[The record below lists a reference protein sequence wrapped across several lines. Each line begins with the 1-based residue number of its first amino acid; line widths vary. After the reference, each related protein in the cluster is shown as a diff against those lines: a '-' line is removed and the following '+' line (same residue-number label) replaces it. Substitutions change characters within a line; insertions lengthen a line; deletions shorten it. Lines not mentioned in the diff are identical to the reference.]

1 MDRVDEDHRV
11 DAHKGS
17 VGHSAITSETFSDPA
32 EGVLGD
38 VGGPRRRR
46 RARLPSCQASGGQG
60 QDVWLIPSRPRWIV
74 VTI

>member
-11 DAHKGS
+11 GAHKGS

-32 EGVLGD
+32 DGVLGD
-38 VGGPRRRR
+38 VGGPSRHR
-46 RARLPSCQASGGQG
+46 RARLTQLSGLGRQG
-60 QDVWLIPSRPRWIV
+60 QDVSSIPSRPRWIV